1 MKNALLLHH
10 RPLTSAYPVHFLY
23 FILLFIGLAC
33 TTPRTDSSSRIIQG
47 HILIIGHD
55 PFPQLALEDTTGT
68 VYILHCPEET
78 RKKLEK
84 QQGQRVRL
92 NCSSILKNEHQNQA
106 TVKHFEVI
114 ENES

>member
-1 MKNALLLHH
+1 MKTTLPLHPH
-10 RPLTSAYPVHFLY
+10 PSPIAYPLRPFY
-23 FILLFIGLAC
+23 FILLILSLAC
-33 TTPRTDSSSRIIQG
+33 TRPPADIPSIVIQG
-47 HILIIGHD
+47 HIHLIGHD

-68 VYILHCPEET
+68 VYVLRCPEET

-92 NCSSILKNEHQNQA
+92 HCSSILKKEHHNQA

-114 ENES
+114 KNES